1 MTLDQLI
8 SSLENDAIGRLTDV
22 ATVAIKGAASWFLT
36 PVGGWVL
43 AWLISPLIKIG
54 ITAAVK
60 ALDLGGYYLYK
71 AMKNPADAEKYQDA
85 VRETKLANES
95 GNRDAIKKARE
106 KQKRLFAIAVDLRA

>member
-8 SSLENDAIGRLTDV
+8 SSLENDAVERLTEV
-22 ATVAIKGAASWFLT
+22 AVTAIKGAASWFIT
-36 PVGGWVL
+36 PFGAWVL
-43 AWLISPLIKIG
+43 AWFLKPLIKIG

-85 VRETKLANES
+85 VRETKRANES
-95 GNRDAIKKARE
+95 GDRNAIKKARE
-106 KQKRLFAIAVDLRA
+106 EQKRRFAIAVDLRA